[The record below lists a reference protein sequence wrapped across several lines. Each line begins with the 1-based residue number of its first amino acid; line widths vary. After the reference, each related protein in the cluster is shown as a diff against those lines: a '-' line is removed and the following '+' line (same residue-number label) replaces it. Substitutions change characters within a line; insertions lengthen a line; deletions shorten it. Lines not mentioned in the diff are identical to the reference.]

1 MNNTQSQVV
10 EAFEG
15 YLAYD
20 GIRIDVG
27 FQAPAGATTAQKDV
41 AFLAE
46 LAQQAE
52 INYLPVGKSTVP
64 VASTKPTASGFSTAD
79 ADRLLGLADQFL
91 EDWKETDRDDRRDGG
106 ADPELVERQAE
117 YAAIR
122 PLFVAAPEM
131 FAAIRELF
139 PSLELLPDGAFRLTV
154 ASNDEVR
161 QWICIVRQS
170 SSQWIVE
177 HNFSTEQFEVASFL
191 EGLRLAETLRASHI
205 EDMARHANLVL
216 RNQVTQG
223 ESSRP

>member
-1 MNNTQSQVV
+1 MKNTQSQVI

-27 FQAPAGATTAQKDV
+27 FQAPAGATAAQKDV

-52 INYLPVGKSTVP
+52 INYLSVGTSTVP
-64 VASTKPTASGFSTAD
+64 VTSANPTASVFSTAD

-106 ADPELVERQAE
+106 VDPELVERQAE

-131 FAAIRELF
+131 LAAIQELF

-154 ASNDEVR
+154 ASNGEFR

-177 HNFSTEQFEVASFL
+177 HNFSTEQFEVESLL
-191 EGLRLAETLRASHI
+191 EGLRLADKMRDSHI
-205 EDMARHANLVL
+205 EDMAHRANLL
-216 RNQVTQG
+216 PRNQVTQG
-223 ESSRP
+223 ESSRL

>member
-1 MNNTQSQVV
+1 MNTTQSQVV

-15 YLAYD
+15 YLAYN
-20 GIRIDVG
+20 GVRIDVG
-27 FQAPAGATTAQKDV
+27 FQAPAGATAVQKDV

-52 INYLPVGKSTVP
+52 INYLAVGEFTVQAPAAKS
-64 VASTKPTASGFSTAD
+64 SASGFSTAD

-106 ADPELVERQAE
+106 VDPELVKRQAE

-131 FAAIRELF
+131 FAAIHGLF

-154 ASNDEVR
+154 ADNGEFR

-177 HNFSTEQFEVASFL
+177 HNYSTEKFEVESLL
-191 EGLRLAETLRASHI
+191 EGLRLADRMRDDHIAYLSRIEKPAS
-205 EDMARHANLVL
+205 
-216 RNQVTQG
+216 
-223 ESSRP
+223 